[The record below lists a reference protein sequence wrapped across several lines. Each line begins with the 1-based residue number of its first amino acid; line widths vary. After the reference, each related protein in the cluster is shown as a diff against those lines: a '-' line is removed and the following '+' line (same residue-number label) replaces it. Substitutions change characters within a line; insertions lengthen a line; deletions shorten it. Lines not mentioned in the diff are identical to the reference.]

1 MTEEKKDR
9 PRFSFD
15 GQKND
20 NQQKFEDRPR
30 RKILELK
37 PNQCISHKS
46 NCRLSMEEYN
56 SKVDKDSD
64 LHSNMKDSSLKSE
77 NTSKE
82 KSDFKKN
89 K

>member
-9 PRFSFD
+9 PRFSFND
-15 GQKND
+15 QKND
-20 NQQKFEDRPR
+20 NQQKFDDRPI
-30 RKILELK
+30 RKTLEVK
-37 PNQCISHKS
+37 FNQYIAHKS
-46 NCRLSMEEYN
+46 DCRFNLEEYN
-56 SKVDKDSD
+56 PKVDKDSD